1 MSLRNARGLQVLG
14 ILLALAGLAGYWLNR
29 DVPDKTDLTTEQ
41 ASVLG
46 IAPEEKNEV
55 FHASFVV
62 AGRDYDPSVH
72 ASGCR
77 NVGGRCVRDRVG
89 KFHISKRTDT
99 IIYVNI
105 IGDKITMINIPRDIY
120 LPHQQTK
127 VNAMYLYQ
135 GAEGLVSEVEDI
147 LNLPVDYYAVINID
161 IFKEM
166 VDALDGVTVT
176 IPEPGMY
183 YTDAAAGLEIAF
195 DAGPRRLDGE
205 DAAKF
210 VRFRHTSRG
219 DIDRIDNVKKLA
231 YALLAQV
238 KALNL
243 RAAFRMPE
251 LFDALFSNVET
262 NASPALFRELLPRL
276 AHLQL
281 TAATLPTCCD
291 RRDPVFGDILEV
303 EPSDVEAFLADT
315 FGGKARVFT
324 AAPEV
329 TLLVTNSSGDEG
341 LESLYRAR
349 LVSLGVPA
357 ESILVRAGAPDP
369 TPTRVLTTA
378 QSWQDADFYTSLLQT
393 SKQQVDRFAQFDDR
407 DIDVE
412 LVLGEDAARSS
423 LAQAARP
430 LVPTVPETTVPAT
443 TAESLPERGD

>member
-29 DVPDKTDLTTEQ
+29 DVPGKADLNPEQ
-41 ASVLG
+41 LEVLG

-62 AGRDYDPSVH
+62 AGRDYDATRD

-77 NVGGRCVRDRVG
+77 YVNRQCVRDRIG
-89 KFHISKRTDT
+89 EFRISNRTDT

-127 VNAMYLYQ
+127 INAMYLYQ
-135 GAEGLVSEVEDI
+135 GAAGLVKEVEEI
-147 LNLPVDYYAVINID
+147 LNLPVDYYAIINID

-166 VDALDGVTVT
+166 VDALGGVTVT
-176 IPEPGMY
+176 VPEPGMY
-183 YTDAAAGLEIAF
+183 YTDAAAGLNIDF
-195 DAGPRRLDGE
+195 DPGPRRLDGE

-238 KALNL
+238 KALNV
-243 RAAFRMPE
+243 RAAFKMPE
-251 LFDALFSNVET
+251 LFDALFGNVET
-262 NASPALFRELLPRL
+262 NASPALVRELLPRL
-276 AHLQL
+276 SQLQL

-291 RRDPVFGDILEV
+291 RRDPVFGDILEI

-324 AAPEV
+324 AAPEA
-329 TLLVTNSSGDEG
+329 TLLVTNSSGKAG
-341 LESLYRAR
+341 LEDLYKAR
-349 LVSLGVPA
+349 LVSLGVPEERVMTRVSA
-357 ESILVRAGAPDP
+357 LDP

-378 QSWQDADFYTSLLQT
+378 QNWQDADFYTSLLQT
-393 SKQQVDRFAQFDDR
+393 SKQQVDRFAKLEDR
-407 DIDVE
+407 EIGVE
-412 LVLGEDAARSS
+412 LVLGEDAARSALS
-423 LAQAARP
+423 RAGLAETLDPLSVAA
-430 LVPTVPETTVPAT
+430 TD
-443 TAESLPERGD
+443 PERGD